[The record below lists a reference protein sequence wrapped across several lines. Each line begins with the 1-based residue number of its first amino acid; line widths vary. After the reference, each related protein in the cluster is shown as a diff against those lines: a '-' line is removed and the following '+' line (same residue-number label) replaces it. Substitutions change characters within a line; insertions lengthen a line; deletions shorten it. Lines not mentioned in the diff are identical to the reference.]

1 MAKPKVS
8 SKALF
13 PKWLNLFLLFT
24 GAFLFLLFFG
34 LCESKLWEVDE
45 LQTYLIGLK
54 CYTTH
59 TWPYFGPDVNGI
71 ESSFQSQLPGALE
84 GILFF
89 ISFTLFPIPEGPFIM
104 INLMTAFSA
113 AVLAWY
119 IQKRLPKL
127 SFPLVYIWICLTPW
141 VLHKNTYVITS
152 PFFFLA
158 SILFFVGFMETL
170 PEFSMKLVPA
180 RWCNAAMGFSLF
192 FIMQFHF
199 SYVYFL
205 PLSAFSLL
213 VQMRNSVVV
222 RFFYKPSPLAGEG
235 RVRGVGSSGKSP
247 SPLDGEGESWKPI
260 FYFILG
266 ALPMIALIVPTF
278 VKYGMTRAN
287 VASGFAVPFYLY
299 NFKEW
304 LTILSRYLSLVCFEL
319 PRFIGHDTAERMDFL
334 KSHPWLALPGLFL
347 WVAGIAQV
355 FVLLFCWFKKPHL
368 LPDWK
373 WLPNLIFVLVLAG
386 LVFNNSLTHVQSLVG
401 VVLMIAGRLYLA
413 RKPLAWF
420 QKPSP
425 LKGWKEIKLFILLV
439 FLMIWVSFWFTI
451 KGPVSHLYL
460 VFYPWLMLYS
470 CYCRS
475 FFADSPRWRMGAKI
489 FLALAFYFHV
499 GHAIVRTPQDGIWTH
514 RDSIVKALAEKNY
527 HLMGERRPGSF
538 Y

>member
-1 MAKPKVS
+1 M
-8 SKALF
+8 SKRTQF
-13 PKWLNLFLLFT
+13 LFLFA
-24 GAFLFLLFFG
+24 GVFLFLLFFG

-59 TWPYFGPDVNGI
+59 TWPYFGPDVNGN
-71 ESSFQSQLPGALE
+71 ESSFQSQIPGALE
-84 GILFF
+84 GILFY

-113 AVLAWY
+113 AILAWY

-205 PLSAFSLL
+205 PLSAYALFIQMKNSRKPTALL
-213 VQMRNSVVV
+213 
-222 RFFYKPSPLAGEG
+222 
-235 RVRGVGSSGKSP
+235 
-247 SPLDGEGESWKPI
+247 
-260 FYFILG
+260 YFIAG

-278 VKYGMTRAN
+278 IKYGMTRAN

-304 LTILSRYLSLVCFEL
+304 LTILARYLSLVCFEL

-334 KSHPWLALPGLFL
+334 KSHPWLALPGMLL

-368 LPDWK
+368 LPKWK
-373 WLPNLIFVLVLAG
+373 WLPNLIFALVLGG
-386 LVFNNSLTHVQSLVG
+386 LIFNNSLTHVQSLVG
-401 VVLMIAGRLYLA
+401 IVLMVAGRVYLA

-420 QKPSP
+420 EKPSP

-451 KGPVSHLYL
+451 KGPISHLYL

-470 CYCRS
+470 CYCWS
-475 FFADSPRWRMGAKI
+475 FFADSPRWRMRTKI

-499 GHAIVRTPQDGIWTH
+499 GHALVRAPQDGIWTH
-514 RDSIVKALAEKNY
+514 RDSIVRALAEKNY